1 MDSKTIYLKRQS
13 SDTMLDLSQK
23 IMDDMRKESPNA
35 EVVVY
40 NIEHV
45 GEAEVLLLGFE
56 KYYYR
61 IKSCA
66 SVVIQC
72 IHVGDKQVAT
82 VSGLGGGNGRL
93 LMSWGANE
101 DFANIAAGVLKA
113 HGFH

>member
-1 MDSKTIYLKRQS
+1 MDSTTIYLKRQS
-13 SDTMLDLSQK
+13 SETMLNLSQK
-23 IMDDMRKESPNA
+23 IMDDMHKENPDA

-40 NIEHV
+40 NIEHM

-82 VSGLGGGNGRL
+82 VSGLGGGTGRL
-93 LMSWGANE
+93 LMSWGTNG
-101 DFANIAAGVLKA
+101 DFANTAAEILKA

>member
-1 MDSKTIYLKRQS
+1 
-13 SDTMLDLSQK
+13 MLDLSQK
-23 IMDDMRKESPNA
+23 IMDDMRKESPDA
-35 EVVVY
+35 EVAVY

-82 VSGLGGGNGRL
+82 VSGLGGGTGRL
-93 LMSWGANE
+93 FMMSWGANE

>member
-1 MDSKTIYLKRQS
+1 MDSTTIYLKRQS
-13 SDTMLDLSQK
+13 SEAMLDLSQK
-23 IMDDMRKESPNA
+23 IMDDMHKESPHA

-45 GEAEVLLLGFE
+45 GEAEVLLIGFE

-82 VSGLGGGNGRL
+82 VSGLGGGTGIL
-93 LMSWGANE
+93 LMSWGTNE
-101 DFANIAAGVLKA
+101 DIANIAAGVLKA